1 MKILSDRSQL
11 QESFSL
17 VAGIAPQK
25 TPKPILQNILLEA
38 GDNGLTMFAT
48 DYEISA
54 KVMVESVKV
63 QKPGKVLLPA
73 RETSALLRE
82 LNEPILTLESK
93 EFRCTIESSGGSF
106 VLVGDDPEQFPA
118 EMQVGKGQK
127 INLPAKEFLS
137 MVRKTIFA
145 AAREESRY
153 MINGVLFDC
162 HDDCLRLVAT
172 DGRRLAL
179 NYYNLVG
186 GKKKPVTIKSVVPVR
201 ALQLLTRAISD
212 ESAEDL
218 EIIFTENQVG
228 FRFANISLTSQ
239 LLECNFPDYDVVIP
253 KIAETSCEINRGL
266 LERNVRKVAILSSGD
281 LRVIRMNFGSQS
293 LEMSA
298 ESSGVGRADQV
309 MDVDV
314 KGPGGILSFNPD
326 YLLEALKVTDPE
338 VVRLDMID
346 DSTPAKMTLGESF
359 TYILMPISGS

>member
-11 QESFSL
+11 QEAFSFAASITPL
-17 VAGIAPQK
+17 K
-25 TPKPILQNILLEA
+25 TPKPILQSILVEA
-38 GDNGLTMFAT
+38 NDNGLTLFAT
-48 DYEISA
+48 DYELST
-54 KVMVESVKV
+54 KVTVESVKV

-73 RETSALLRE
+73 KETSALLRE
-82 LNEPILTLESK
+82 LNDATLTLKSK
-93 EFRCTIESSGGSF
+93 EFRCTIESGGGSF
-106 VLVGDDPEQFPA
+106 VLVGDDPDQFPA
-118 EMQVGKGQK
+118 EAQIGEGQTLT
-127 INLPAKEFLS
+127 LPAGVFLS

-162 HDDCLRLVAT
+162 RDDCLRLVAT

-179 NYYNLVG
+179 NYYNLPG
-186 GKKKPVTIKSVVPVR
+186 GKKQSPEIKSVVPIR
-201 ALQLLTRAISD
+201 ALQMVTKAISD
-212 ESAEDL
+212 DDSADL
-218 EIIFTENQVG
+218 KITFTENQVG
-228 FRFANISLTSQ
+228 FRFSNVSLVSQ

-253 KIAETSCEINRGL
+253 KAAETTCEINRDI
-266 LERNVRKVAILSSGD
+266 LEQNVRKVAVLSSGD
-281 LRVIRMNFGSQS
+281 LRVIRLNFGSQS

-314 KGPGGILSFNPD
+314 KGAGGILSFNPD
-326 YLLEALKVTDPE
+326 YLLEALKVTDLE
-338 VVRLDMID
+338 VIRLDMSD